1 MRTARPIRARLIE
14 LVIIALIPALVG
26 LPYFAFE
33 SYRREKLRL
42 ETGTLQTA
50 RAMALA
56 VDRELSKS
64 LVVVQTVA
72 QSHYLKVNDLKG
84 FHQHALDILQTEA
97 FGRNFVLVDPAGQ
110 QLVNTLKPM
119 GEPLPRAVESRLRPG
134 GGVHDVLSSGKG
146 AISNLF
152 FGPVTDGLVAAADV
166 PVRHGTEVTHVLSL
180 AISFERLNQILS
192 QQQLPET
199 WQTAIY
205 DRNGIIV
212 ARTHQPE
219 KFVGEKL
226 APAMYAIR
234 ESPEGIAAMQT
245 LQGTSVLA
253 VYSLAPASRWGVVI
267 GVPQAELFGPLQETL
282 LITSIS
288 LLIILVASVSLAWR
302 NGNRIANAIRSLVA
316 PAQALGAGRVSQ
328 APQSTIMELN
338 EVGAAMNC
346 ASDLLQQRNREL
358 ADHRRHLEHTVA
370 QRTRELETAKE
381 LAETANVGKS
391 AFLANMSH
399 EIRTPLNAI
408 TGMVHLLR
416 RSPLSEAQTVKL
428 DKIEGAG
435 LHLLEI
441 INAVLDLS
449 KIEAGKFQLEQTPVH
464 LPELVACAVSLVSG
478 AAAAKGLQ
486 LSTRFAPLPEGL
498 LGDPTRLRQALLNYL
513 SNAVKFTLQGQVAV
527 EVMVVEDRSDSAII
541 RFEVSDTGPGIA
553 ADARSRLFT
562 TFEQADN
569 SMTRKY
575 GGTGLGLAITRKIA
589 EIMDGEAGVESTQG
603 SGSTFWFTVRL
614 SKAAPDHEPR
624 LPDSGSHA
632 EAALRAQF
640 AGTRILLVEDEP
652 INREVATTMLEDAGI
667 VVDTAEDGEQAVN
680 MAGNQAYALI
690 LMDIQMPKL
699 NGLDTTRRIRQL
711 ADQEEVPILALTA
724 NAFAEDKAQCIDAGM
739 NDFITKPVIAEDL
752 YRVLFRWLSS
762 KRPDH

>member
-1 MRTARPIRARLIE
+1 MRSTRSIRATLIE
-14 LVIIALIPALVG
+14 LVIIALIPALAG

-33 SYRREKLRL
+33 SYRREKVRL

-56 VDRELSKS
+56 VDRELTRS
-64 LVVVQTVA
+64 LAAVQTVA
-72 QSHYLKVNDLKG
+72 KSHYLVVNDLEG
-84 FHQHALDILQTEA
+84 FHHQALDILKTEE
-97 FGRNFVLVDPAGQ
+97 FGRNFVLVDASGQ
-110 QLVNTLKPM
+110 QLVNTLKPF
-119 GEPLPRAVESRLRPG
+119 GALLPKAVDTRLQPG
-134 GGVHDVLSSGKG
+134 GGINEVLATGRG

-152 FGPVTDGLVAAADV
+152 FGPVTDSLVAAADA
-166 PVRHGTEVTHVLSL
+166 PVRHGGKVTHVLSL
-180 AISFERLNQILS
+180 AISLERLGQILK
-192 QQQLPET
+192 QQHLPET

-219 KFVGEKL
+219 KFVGQKL
-226 APAMYAIR
+226 APAMYRIR
-234 ESPEGIAAMQT
+234 ESQEGIAGMKT
-245 LQGTSVLA
+245 LQGTSVSA
-253 VYSLAPASRWGVVI
+253 VYSRAPSSQWGVVI
-267 GVPQAELFGPLQETL
+267 GVPQAELFGPLRETL
-282 LITSIS
+282 LITIIS
-288 LLIILVASVSLAWR
+288 LLIILAASVSLAWR
-302 NGNRIANAIRSLVA
+302 NGNRIANAIRSLVS
-316 PAQALGAGRVSQ
+316 PARALGAGQVER
-328 APQSTIMELN
+328 APQSAIVELN
-338 EVGAAMNC
+338 EVGAALNS

-358 ADHRRHLEHTVA
+358 AGYHQHLEHMVA
-370 QRTRELETAKE
+370 QRTSELATAKE
-381 LAETANVGKS
+381 LAETANVAKS

-416 RSPLSEAQTVKL
+416 RSPLGEAQTLKL

-449 KIEAGKFQLEQTPVH
+449 KIEAGKFQLEQARVD
-464 LPELVACAVSLVSG
+464 LPELVGSAVSLVSG

-486 LSTRFAPLPEGL
+486 LSTRVAGLPEGL

-513 SNAVKFTLQGQVAV
+513 SNAVKFTQHGQVAV
-527 EVMVVEDRSDSAII
+527 EVRVLEEVSDSAII

-553 ADARSRLFT
+553 PEAQSRLFA

-589 EIMDGEAGVESTQG
+589 EIMDGEAGVDSTLG

-614 SKAAPDHEPR
+614 AKAAADHGLRALEPA
-624 LPDSGSHA
+624 SQA

-652 INREVATTMLEDAGI
+652 INREVASSLLEDAGI
-667 VVDTAEDGEQAVN
+667 VVDTAVDGEQAVH
-680 MAGNQAYALI
+680 MAGAQTYALI
-690 LMDIQMPKL
+690 LMDIQMPNM
-699 NGLDTTRRIRQL
+699 NGTEATRRIRQL
-711 ADQEEVPILALTA
+711 AGKQDVPILALTA
-724 NAFAEDKAQCIDAGM
+724 NAFAEDKAQCLEAGM
-739 NDFITKPVIAEDL
+739 NDFITKPVVPDVL
-752 YRVLFRWLSS
+752 YQILLRWLSEKTS
-762 KRPDH
+762 D